1 MSLNNINEGN
11 FMKLNKV
18 AVFAFLSL
26 FIFSACEDNNDDDE
40 PAVTKITE
48 PATYTFNSRFSEG
61 VSSVSY
67 TGQVVRNLLINDIK
81 TQMGTD
87 AGSKNPAT
95 LLSMMANDDAS
106 RVILSKGD
114 LTTVQSKYHDIAT
127 SNLNDRLDA
136 VESITIPGYNATAKT
151 LISGWLQES
160 ASTGAIRANGLD
172 FAQMTQKTMWGA
184 ISYWQATSKYMSK
197 IPTDDNTVTVDGK
210 TYTVMEHHWDES
222 FGYFGAA
229 LDFNTGYTDDNDRKS
244 SPYYD
249 SNGDGSIDFLSEYNI
264 GWAVT
269 AAKRDLCTGCGDYD
283 YTKTIFDAYIKGR
296 TMIVNQEPLDQ
307 ILAQRDIIMETWEK
321 VVAAVTM
328 HYINDTANE
337 IKALIEAGD
346 ATFTPASSTSA
357 NYEKYWGEMRGY
369 AHGLLYNSLSKVP
382 AANITRILTLMGT
395 APIYPDGTNFD
406 EMQAYHD
413 ILKGAEMTAIM
424 KQSFGFT
431 DADVANY

>member
-1 MSLNNINEGN
+1 
-11 FMKLNKV
+11 MKLNKV

-114 LTTVQSKYHDIAT
+114 LSTVQSKYHDIAT

-160 ASTGAIRANGLD
+160 ASTGKIRANGLD

-197 IPTDDNTVTVDGK
+197 IPTDDNSVAVDGK

-229 LDFNTGYTDDNDRKS
+229 LDYNTGYTDDNDRKS

-249 SNGDGSIDFLSEYNI
+249 SNGDGKIDFLSEYNI

-337 IKALIEAGD
+337 IKALIDAGD
-346 ATFTPASSTSA
+346 ATLKPATSATA

-382 AANITRILTLMGT
+382 SANITRILTLMGT

>member
-1 MSLNNINEGN
+1 
-11 FMKLNKV
+11 MKLNKV

-114 LTTVQSKYHDIAT
+114 LSTVQSKYHDIAT

-136 VESITIPGYNATAKT
+136 VESITIPGYNATSKT

-160 ASTGAIRANGLD
+160 ASTGKIRANGLD

-197 IPTDDNTVTVDGK
+197 IPTDDNSVAVDGK

-229 LDFNTGYTDDNDRKS
+229 LDYNTGYTDDNDRKS

-249 SNGDGSIDFLSEYNI
+249 SNGDGKIDFLSEYNI

-346 ATFTPASSTSA
+346 ATLKPATSATA

>member
-1 MSLNNINEGN
+1 
-11 FMKLNKV
+11 MKLNKV

-26 FIFSACEDNNDDDE
+26 FIFSACEDNNNDDE

-114 LTTVQSKYHDIAT
+114 LSTVQSKYHDIAT

-160 ASTGAIRANGLD
+160 ASTGKIRANGLD

-197 IPTDDNTVTVDGK
+197 IPTDDNSVAVDGK

-229 LDFNTGYTDDNDRKS
+229 LDYNTGYTDDNDRKS

-249 SNGDGSIDFLSEYNI
+249 SNGDGKIDFLSEYNI

-346 ATFTPASSTSA
+346 ATLKPATSATA